1 MSLQRQPPI
10 PYWMA
15 GTILN
20 MMLMLKMQISAA
32 GTSQMPTNCGSVHIT
47 TLILEANITWF
58 RVTGTQGQSLALFI
72 YKYKWTGPLEQ

>member
-20 MMLMLKMQISAA
+20 MMFMLKMQISAA
-32 GTSQMPTNCGSVHIT
+32 GTSPMPTKCGPVHTT
-47 TLILEANITWF
+47 TLILEADIT
-58 RVTGTQGQSLALFI
+58 
-72 YKYKWTGPLEQ
+72 